1 MEILQNNMRA
11 QAARQAQ
18 LIANSRMGIVTS
30 YDPVKYACIVQI
42 MPEGAYPAEG
52 ETGLSGWLP
61 VQTIWSGPGWGV
73 YCPPSVGDQVFVS
86 HVEGDPGSGQIIGR
100 VYDASHL
107 PLAVDS
113 GEFWL
118 VHASGAFIKFTN
130 DGNVSINSD
139 AKLLITVT
147 SDCDLTVG
155 GNVNAAVEGNV
166 SATVSGN
173 LSASVT
179 GTTTVN
185 STGDATI
192 HTDGNATITAADDIN
207 LSGAN
212 GSVSTSGGNMAITA
226 TGTMSFAAPI
236 IVMQATQTIGLT
248 AATQIT
254 NSAPEIELDGA
265 VTQGIGPNGGAATMQ
280 GPLDVNTDVVIAG
293 KSVGGHYHTQP
304 SDSHGDAE
312 EPTSTMVN

>member
-1 MEILQNNMRA
+1 MEIFNNNIRA

-30 YDPVKYACIVQI
+30 YDPAKYACIVQI

-107 PLAVDS
+107 PLAVQS

-130 DGNVSINSD
+130 DDNVSINSNG
-139 AKLLITVT
+139 KLLVTVT
-147 SDCDLTVG
+147 SDCDITVEG
-155 GNVNAAVEGNV
+155 ETNVNCQNINLNGNTFVSQNTNVGSGASGSFTTSMGNVVMVQDGI
-166 SATVSGN
+166 
-173 LSASVT
+173 VT
-179 GTTTVN
+179 N
-185 STGDATI
+185 I
-192 HTDGNATITAADDIN
+192 
-207 LSGAN
+207 
-212 GSVSTSGGNMAITA
+212 
-226 TGTMSFAAPI
+226 F
-236 IVMQATQTIGLT
+236 
-248 AATQIT
+248 
-254 NSAPEIELDGA
+254 
-265 VTQGIGPNGGAATMQ
+265 
-280 GPLDVNTDVVIAG
+280 
-293 KSVGGHYHTQP
+293 
-304 SDSHGDAE
+304 
-312 EPTSTMVN
+312 